1 MKRYLI
7 TGATGYIGSMLV
19 KHIREM
25 DREAQITAMVRDRK
39 KAKAMLP
46 GDVLV
51 ITADLTDRAVGKKL
65 EATCDYLVHCASVT
79 RSAEM
84 VSHPVEVT
92 ESIVNTTQNVLE
104 LARRCGVQSMVYLSS
119 MEVYGALDCDADR
132 RATEKEAAQGTV
144 ELLDLRSCYPLGKRM
159 AENLCY
165 CYYKEYGIPVKIA
178 RLAQTFGRGILPEEN
193 RVFAQFARAA
203 REGRDI
209 VLHTKGE
216 SVGNYC
222 SIRDAIEG
230 ILVILEKGVNGQA
243 YNVVNERNTMTI
255 KEMAEL
261 AAEKIARKRIRVIY
275 DIPADNPYGYARDTG
290 LRLSAKKL
298 MELGWTPAQGMEEMY
313 RELMDSLENAAGGTE
328 NSSSFGKC

>member
-19 KHIREM
+19 KYILER
-25 DREAQITAMVRDRK
+25 DKEAQVTALVRDRR
-39 KAKAMLP
+39 KAEGMLP
-46 GDVLV
+46 AGVRV
-51 ITADLTDRAVGKKL
+51 ITANLTDRAEMKKL
-65 EATCDYLVHCASVT
+65 EVPCDYLVHCASVT

-92 ESIVNTTQNVLE
+92 ESVVNATQNVLE
-104 LARRCGVQSMVYLSS
+104 LARRCGVRSMVYLSS
-119 MEVYGALDCDADR
+119 MEVYGVLDCGSGH
-132 RATEKEAAQGTV
+132 RAAENEAAQGIV
-144 ELLDLRSCYPLGKRM
+144 EFLDLRSCYPLGKRM
-159 AENLCY
+159 AENICY

-178 RLAQTFGRGILPEEN
+178 RLAQTFGHGILPEEN

-203 REGRDI
+203 REDRDI
-209 VLHTKGE
+209 VLHTSGE

-222 SIRDAIEG
+222 SIRDAIKG
-230 ILVILEKGVNGQA
+230 ILVILEKGENGQA

-261 AAEKIARKRIRVIY
+261 VAEKIARKRIQVIY

-290 LRLSAKKL
+290 LRLSGKKL

-313 RELMDSLENAAGGTE
+313 LELMANLEKDIDAP
-328 NSSSFGKC
+328 